1 MWNCRRGL
9 LDANKNP
16 STKMTEVR
24 NFLQQYNLHILCL
37 VEADLHGASSR
48 YKRLSPLTS
57 MDIEKKLDIPGYKLL
72 LPQSWYAHGQAR
84 VLVIAKEELQ
94 VKLRNLGNHNSDLQ
108 TLICEIGL
116 AKEKRTLVS
125 FFYREF
131 TGGVSGL
138 RDMPAQFERWSRQIQ
153 LWRNLCGGNKDV
165 ICLGDANLC
174 AEKWNEENFQLKEL
188 ADMTHNFLIDTECS
202 QIVEGITR
210 TEVGPGGTLLQS
222 CIDHCYTNVPEKVSK
237 PEIITVGNSD
247 HFGIV
252 VKKFTRAA
260 QIKPKIIQKRSYK
273 SFIMENFLTD
283 IYESQLNEKITA
295 CEDLEEA
302 AKIFEEDFR
311 AILDKHAPV
320 KKFQVRK
327 NYLPY
332 ASEETKLLFEERK
345 ILKEE
350 SIKTGDA
357 YTGEGG
363 KEIR

>member
-1 MWNCRRGL
+1 MLTNCRRYH
-9 LDANKNP
+9 KN
-16 STKMTEVR
+16 R
-24 NFLQQYNLHILCL
+24 
-37 VEADLHGASSR
+37 SR
-48 YKRLSPLTS
+48 
-57 MDIEKKLDIPGYKLL
+57 PG
-72 LPQSWYAHGQAR
+72 
-84 VLVIAKEELQ
+84 
-94 VKLRNLGNHNSDLQ
+94 
-108 TLICEIGL
+108 
-116 AKEKRTLVS
+116 
-125 FFYREF
+125 
-131 TGGVSGL
+131 
-138 RDMPAQFERWSRQIQ
+138 
-153 LWRNLCGGNKDV
+153 
-165 ICLGDANLC
+165 
-174 AEKWNEENFQLKEL
+174 
-188 ADMTHNFLIDTECS
+188 
-202 QIVEGITR
+202 
-210 TEVGPGGTLLQS
+210 GGTLLQS

-357 YTGEGG
+357 ILEKEAKRLG
-363 KEIR
+363 KEIKKSLIKDEKD